1 MDGPRPLQIPVLLG
15 TVRAGRKSVH
25 VARWVFAHLSQGS
38 SASTE
43 LLDLAEYALPIMA
56 DRLSQLDPPPPGAH
70 DFSTRLARADGLLI
84 VTPEYK
90 GGYPGALKNAF
101 DYLDAGIFRRKP
113 IAIVTV
119 SAGDFGGVNCLAQ
132 LRLVCLAMGG
142 LPIPQTLFVSRVQ
155 DAFDEQGSLKKPDLI
170 AKLQAL
176 LDELTWYTRA
186 IVSAAGTKQP
196 VRNSQ

>member
-1 MDGPRPLQIPVLLG
+1 MEGPRPLQIPVLLG
-15 TVRAGRKSVH
+15 TGRVGRRSAH
-25 VARWVFAHLSQGS
+25 VARWVLAELSGRPGV
-38 SASTE
+38 SAE
-43 LLDLAEYALPIMA
+43 LLDLAGFALPIMA

-70 DFSTRLARADGLLI
+70 DFSARLARADGLLI

-90 GGYPGALKNAF
+90 GGYPGALKNAL

-119 SAGDFGGVNCLAQ
+119 SAGGFGGVNCLAQ

-142 LPIPQTLFVSRVQ
+142 LPIPQSLPVSHVQ
-155 DAFDEQGSLKKPDLI
+155 DAFDEQGGLRKPDLL
-170 AKLQAL
+170 AKLQTL

-186 IVSAAGTKQP
+186 MLLGRREDATG
-196 VRNSQ
+196 